1 MLFEKWSGSNNR
13 LTRHSCSGKHSR
25 LLGGHSLRSIH
36 FIWFLTT
43 WVMVGNTS
51 KCVFVLISMLG
62 WVKDSHYSSCFVI
75 QFIKAGP
82 LIRPIVNLP
91 TPPHFIPKASPES
104 SPESD
109 AASTQRSWHF
119 FTKAFSERQLFFV
132 YARLPHAEM
141 RFCLHKKQERTKSS
155 AKNAAK
161 FQNPIVC
168 IV

>member
-25 LLGGHSLRSIH
+25 LGGHSLRSIH
-36 FIWFLTT
+36 FIWFLIT

-82 LIRPIVNLP
+82 LNN
-91 TPPHFIPKASPES
+91 PPHCKPTHPTSFHSKGKSRVQSRVQSRVRRRFDTEIVTSFYKSIFWKTAVFRLCTTTTRGN
-104 SPESD
+104 
-109 AASTQRSWHF
+109 AIL
-119 FTKAFSERQLFFV
+119 FT
-132 YARLPHAEM
+132 
-141 RFCLHKKQERTKSS
+141 
-155 AKNAAK
+155 
-161 FQNPIVC
+161 
-168 IV
+168 